1 MNNEGLLV
9 ALQDGILQY
18 IISEKVGELETYCKS
33 KPTPSQIT
41 YAELR
46 FEENEIIVDKIKCDT
61 CYCEP
66 YLKE

>member
-1 MNNEGLLV
+1 MLV
-9 ALQDGILQY
+9 TLQDGILQY

-41 YAELR
+41 YAEVR
-46 FEENEIIVDKIKCDT
+46 FEKNEIIIQKIKCDG

-66 YLKE
+66 YLKGE

>member
-1 MNNEGLLV
+1 MENEGLLV

-18 IISEKVGELETYCKS
+18 IISEKVKETYCHK
-33 KPTPSQIT
+33 KPDPKDIT
-41 YAELR
+41 YAEIR
-46 FEENEIIVDKIKCDT
+46 FEKDEVIIDKIKCGS